1 MSITETLRKAVEK
14 AVEKQ
19 SMRSVA
25 RESGIEPAV
34 LSHWLAGEKIPRGDT
49 LDAIAEWAGFVL
61 KKK

>member
-1 MSITETLRKAVEK
+1 MSVSETLKKAVQK

-25 RESGIEPAV
+25 RESGVEPAV
-34 LSHWLAGEKIPRGDT
+34 LSRWLAGEKIPRGDT